1 MLCVIK
7 HYSFAQ
13 TSAKMMTV
21 KLFIELDMEATIS
34 GISLPSV
41 GFKPLTIEDRT
52 VRL

>member
-1 MLCVIK
+1 LLLVVK
-7 HYSFAQ
+7 NKSFAQ
-13 TSAKMMTV
+13 TSAKTTTV
-21 KLFIELDMEATIS
+21 KLFIELVMEATIS